1 MTSEISDIEL
11 EGTESAQSVLAH
23 YDIEK
28 DSWDLPEIGP
38 FWDAVRQAHKQGRLG
53 EGKRIA
59 VIDGGC
65 DFSIPRIRQQVGEGP
80 CFSIAPGQPTAHG
93 TVVALF
99 IGRVAP
105 KSKIDIYEITVD
117 GKPDAAAVRQAI
129 NQAAQTDAI
138 VINLSLGQPRDFNWS
153 ETEPCELCAAA
164 IKARSNN
171 KLVVTAVGNN
181 AGAIYCPAQD
191 EHCVAVGYRSEQRW
205 VEHGLAGANELAAWA
220 PPGYS
225 QSWFNKRGVFTAQQ
239 APGVA
244 GSSFAS
250 PLLSGFSALLDNP
263 LEVPEFV
270 QCAAFAGEGA
280 IWLRMKNRE
289 FADKAFVNGLNHLPH
304 QHHSGET
311 GAPCIACACFVHDL
325 YVNAGLHYFLSN
337 ELDRAEE
344 LLRVAVWLNP
354 FSADANANLG
364 RTIEERALINL
375 RSSGDTSHTLSL
387 LDESVSLYDAAI
399 NIRPGFG
406 VYEAERRKIQSLKQE
421 ITSSIN

>member
-1 MTSEISDIEL
+1 MTSEIADIEL
-11 EGTESAQSVLAH
+11 EGIESARSVLAH
-23 YDIEK
+23 YDLNK

-38 FWDAVRQAHKQGRLG
+38 FWDAVRQAHQQGRLG

-65 DFSIPRIRQQVGEGP
+65 DFSIPRIRQQAGDGP

-99 IGRVAP
+99 IGRIAP
-105 KSKIDIYEITVD
+105 QVKIDIYEITVA
-117 GKPDAAAVRQAI
+117 GKPDATAVLQAI
-129 NQAAQTDAI
+129 NQAAQSDAI
-138 VINLSLGQPRDFNWS
+138 VINLSLGQLRDFNWS
-153 ETEPCELCAAA
+153 ETEPCELCAAVTRA
-164 IKARSNN
+164 STNN

-181 AGAIYCPAQD
+181 AQAVYCPAQD
-191 EHCVAVGYRSEQRW
+191 EHCVAVGYCSEQRW
-205 VEHGLAGANELAAWA
+205 VEHGLKGANELAAWA

-225 QSWFNKRGVFTAQQ
+225 QSWALERGVFTVQQ

-263 LEVPEFV
+263 LEVPAFV
-270 QCAAFAGEGA
+270 QCETFAAAGA
-280 IWLRMKNRE
+280 IWLSLKNRE

-304 QHHSGET
+304 QHHAGET
-311 GAPCIACACFVHDL
+311 GAPCIACACFVDDL
-325 YVNAGLHYFLSN
+325 YVNAGLHYLLSN

-364 RTIEERALINL
+364 RTMEERALIAL
-375 RSSGDTSHTLSL
+375 RNSAYARQTLSL
-387 LDESVSLYDAAI
+387 LEESVSYYDAAI
-399 NIRPGFG
+399 KIRPGFA
-406 VYEAERRKIQSLKQE
+406 VYEAERRKVRNLKQE